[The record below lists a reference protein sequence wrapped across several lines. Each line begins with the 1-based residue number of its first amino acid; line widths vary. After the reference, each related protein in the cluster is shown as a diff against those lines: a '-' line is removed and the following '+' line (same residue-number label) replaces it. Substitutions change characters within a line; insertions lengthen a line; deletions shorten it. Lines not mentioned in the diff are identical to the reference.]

1 MRRIETGMGGNLSK
15 EERLMMEAGVP
26 GSDGPRTTTGED
38 FLTTTLIRLSFLGQ
52 RLMLPAG
59 VAVHT
64 L

>member
-1 MRRIETGMGGNLSK
+1 
-15 EERLMMEAGVP
+15 MMEAGVP

-38 FLTTTLIRLSFLGQ
+38 FLTTTLIRLSFLAQ

-59 VAVHT
+59 VAVHI